1 MLLEIAKDF
10 FGYSDGQVG
19 LTCAWNKPLTKQ
31 ARYLLR
37 QNDKQDR
44 LNRYQTSKHVSNSTL
59 AKQLNPN
66 KKQALT
72 K

>member
-19 LTCAWNKPLTKQ
+19 FTCAWNKPLTRQ

-44 LNRYQTSKHVSNSTL
+44 IGT
-59 AKQLNPN
+59 KQVNMFLI
-66 KKQALT
+66 QH
-72 K
+72 

>member
-19 LTCAWNKPLTKQ
+19 FTCAWNKPLTRQ